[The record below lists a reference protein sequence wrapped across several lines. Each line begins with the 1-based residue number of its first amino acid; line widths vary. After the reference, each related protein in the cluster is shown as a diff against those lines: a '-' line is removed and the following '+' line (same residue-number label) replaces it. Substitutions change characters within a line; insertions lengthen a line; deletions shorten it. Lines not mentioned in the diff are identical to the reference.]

1 MMLLL
6 VTLGWGVS
14 YYMMDLC
21 LEEMDPM
28 TLNAYRFLGAFAVA
42 FILAFPKVRNVNRIT
57 LKYAF
62 IVSITLVF
70 VYLFATYGVKYT
82 SQSNAGFFCATS
94 AVFTPIMALFFKKV
108 VPDKKLIFVIIL
120 CMTGMALMSLD
131 EQFHIALGDV
141 LCTMCG
147 LSYAV
152 MLLVNESGVA
162 HEKVDAFQ
170 LGVYQL
176 GFTGVWMVPLSILF
190 GQPVLPHST
199 GCWISVIFLAVFCTG
214 MAFICQ
220 AIAQQYTSATH
231 VGIIFTLEPVFASIV
246 AFFFAGER
254 LLPRAYVGAGMMLLS
269 LLIMEIDIG
278 KLLKRGTGNN
288 TTDE

>member
-94 AVFTPIMALFFKKV
+94 AVITPIMAFFVKKV
-108 VPDKKLIFVIIL
+108 VPDRKLIFVIIL

-141 LCTMCG
+141 LCAMCG

>member
-108 VPDKKLIFVIIL
+108 IPDRKLIFVIIL

-278 KLLKRGTGNN
+278 KLLRRGTGNN

>member
-82 SQSNAGFFCATS
+82 SQSNAGFFCTTS